1 MPRKVLDQEMQ
12 ELHAQIMH
20 TGSLVGETLAKAL
33 ASLETGDQTALHE
46 LVTIGTDLNR
56 LSAAIEKQAIR
67 LLILQQPLGGKD
79 LRYLTAAL
87 PIAGQL
93 EQAGDEV
100 MEIARTMLQMSPLPV
115 NRLRDVKAQKGLPAE
130 VDDGS
135 TEEPLHITEKVILRG
150 LLDLGREA
158 LHMLQEAMRA
168 FDRTDSKVARDVEE
182 EWEYLELRHQRVSQD
197 LMSVLARTY
206 STIPAVQSGLYMLQ
220 NATQLFWIAQKLKQF
235 ADHAKKICKRVIY
248 IVEGESSIP

>member
-1 MPRKVLDQEMQ
+1 MCSQGYILFSSR
-12 ELHAQIMH
+12 
-20 TGSLVGETLAKAL
+20 
-33 ASLETGDQTALHE
+33 GD
-46 LVTIGTDLNR
+46 VGTDLKR
-56 LSAAIEKQAIR
+56 FRWDIEKQVIR
-67 LLILQQPLGGKD
+67 LLILMQTVGVKD
-79 LRYLTAAL
+79 LRYMTAAL
-87 PIAGQL
+87 PIAGQV
-93 EQAGDEV
+93 EQAGDEAI
-100 MEIARTMLQMSPLPV
+100 EIAHTMLQMSPLPV
-115 NRLRDVKAQKGLPAE
+115 DRLRDVKAQKGLPAE

-206 STIPAVQSGLYMLQ
+206 STIPAVQSGPYMLH
-220 NATQLFWIAQKLKQF
+220 NSTQLFWIAQKLKQF

>member
-1 MPRKVLDQEMQ
+1 ME
-12 ELHAQIMH
+12 E
-20 TGSLVGETLAKAL
+20 
-33 ASLETGDQTALHE
+33 GDQNALGE
-46 LVTIGTDLNR
+46 VVTGGSELNR

-79 LRYLTAAL
+79 LRYLTGAV

-93 EQAGDEV
+93 EQAGDEAI
-100 MEIARTMLQMSPLPV
+100 EIAHTMLQMSPLPV
-115 NRLRDVKAQKGLPAE
+115 DRLRDVKAQKGLPAE

-182 EWEYLELRHQRVSQD
+182 EWENLEIRHKRVRQD
-197 LMSVLARTY
+197 L
-206 STIPAVQSGLYMLQ
+206 I
-220 NATQLFWIAQKLKQF
+220 
-235 ADHAKKICKRVIY
+235 
-248 IVEGESSIP
+248 

>member
-20 TGSLVGETLAKAL
+20 TGSLVEETLAKAL

-46 LVTIGTDLNR
+46 LVTVGTDLNR

-79 LRYLTAAL
+79 LRYLT
-87 PIAGQL
+87 
-93 EQAGDEV
+93 
-100 MEIARTMLQMSPLPV
+100 
-115 NRLRDVKAQKGLPAE
+115 AQKGLPAE

-220 NATQLFWIAQKLKQF
+220 NATQLF
-235 ADHAKKICKRVIY
+235 
-248 IVEGESSIP
+248 

>member
-1 MPRKVLDQEMQ
+1 
-12 ELHAQIMH
+12 
-20 TGSLVGETLAKAL
+20 
-33 ASLETGDQTALHE
+33 
-46 LVTIGTDLNR
+46 
-56 LSAAIEKQAIR
+56 
-67 LLILQQPLGGKD
+67 

-135 TEEPLHITEKVILRG
+135 TEESLHITEKVILRG

>member
-1 MPRKVLDQEMQ
+1 M
-12 ELHAQIMH
+12 
-20 TGSLVGETLAKAL
+20 
-33 ASLETGDQTALHE
+33 
-46 LVTIGTDLNR
+46 
-56 LSAAIEKQAIR
+56 
-67 LLILQQPLGGKD
+67 
-79 LRYLTAAL
+79 
-87 PIAGQL
+87 
-93 EQAGDEV
+93 
-100 MEIARTMLQMSPLPV
+100 
-115 NRLRDVKAQKGLPAE
+115 
-130 VDDGS
+130 
-135 TEEPLHITEKVILRG
+135 RG

-168 FDRTDSKVARDVEE
+168 FDRADSKVARDVEE